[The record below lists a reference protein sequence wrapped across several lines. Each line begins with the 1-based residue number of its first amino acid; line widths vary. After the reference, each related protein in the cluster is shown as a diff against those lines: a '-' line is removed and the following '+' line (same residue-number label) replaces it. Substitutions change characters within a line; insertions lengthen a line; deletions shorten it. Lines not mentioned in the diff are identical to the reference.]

1 MLIAAQVGEG
11 NARRRRRRRGHVPPH
26 PAAAFGVISDSKSV
40 EAAVIQWVMGNG

>member
-1 MLIAAQVGEG
+1 MPGG
-11 NARRRRRRRGHVPPH
+11 GGGGGHVPPH